1 MPTIDHKAPDTS
13 AQASQ
18 VVSAIKDSSL
28 DTTELEKQVKR
39 VLGKIQND
47 RIAAATPKE
56 PDWKNLKEQDAYDPR
71 INIPVID
78 HEIPDYM
85 NMKLKD
91 TEYEVVWAST
101 DQRRIGQLQ
110 AEGYEFLKPEHI
122 ADGFKVPL
130 LFDSEE
136 RYTYQDVVC
145 MRVHKRILYGKRRRG
160 LELSKRQLGNNHRPP
175 SSKIVGTFELGEAP
189 MLDRYSSFYE
199 PEA

>member
-1 MPTIDHKAPDTS
+1 MPTIEHKTET
-13 AQASQ
+13 AQAAQ
-18 VVSAIKDSSL
+18 VAQAIADPKINSA
-28 DTTELEKQVKR
+28 ELEEQIKK
-39 VLGKIQND
+39 VLSNIKKE
-47 RIAAATPKE
+47 RAEAAAPKE
-56 PDWKNLKEQDAYDPR
+56 PDWKNLKEQDAYDTR

-101 DQRRIGQLQ
+101 DQRRIGQLL
-110 AEGYEFLKPEHI
+110 AEGYEFLKPEHVEPT
-122 ADGFKVPL
+122 FKVPL

-175 SSKIVGTFELGEAP
+175 TSKIVGTFELGEAP
-189 MLDRYSSFYE
+189 MLDRFSTFYE

>member
-1 MPTIDHKAPDTS
+1 MPTIEHKTET
-13 AQASQ
+13 AQAAQ
-18 VVSAIKDSSL
+18 VAQAIADPKL
-28 DTTELEKQVKR
+28 NNTELEEQIKK
-39 VLGKIQND
+39 VLSNIKKE
-47 RIAAATPKE
+47 RAEAAAPKE
-56 PDWKNLKEQDAYDPR
+56 PDWKNLKEQDAYDTR

-91 TEYEVVWAST
+91 TEYEIVWAST
-101 DQRRIGQLQ
+101 DQRRLGQLL
-110 AEGYEFLKPEHI
+110 AEGYEFLKPEHVEPT
-122 ADGFKVPL
+122 FKVPL

-175 SSKIVGTFELGEAP
+175 TSKIVGTFELGEAP
-189 MLDRYSSFYE
+189 MLDRFSTFYE

>member
-1 MPTIDHKAPDTS
+1 MPTIEHNTNATAGTAK
-13 AQASQ
+13 Q
-18 VVSAIKDSSL
+18 VAEAITDSKLSPS
-28 DTTELEKQVKR
+28 ELEKQIKQ
-39 VLGKIQND
+39 VLSNIGKE
-47 RIAAATPKE
+47 RAAAAAPKE
-56 PDWKNLKEQDAYDPR
+56 PDWKNLREQDAYDAR
-71 INIPVID
+71 INIPVIE
-78 HEIPDYM
+78 HEIADYM

-91 TEYEVVWAST
+91 TEYEVVWASM

-122 ADGFKVPL
+122 APDFKVPL

-160 LELSKRQLGNNHRPP
+160 LELSRRQLGNNHRPP
-175 SSKIVGTFELGEAP
+175 TSKIVGTFELGEAP
-189 MLDRYSSFYE
+189 MLDRFSSFYE